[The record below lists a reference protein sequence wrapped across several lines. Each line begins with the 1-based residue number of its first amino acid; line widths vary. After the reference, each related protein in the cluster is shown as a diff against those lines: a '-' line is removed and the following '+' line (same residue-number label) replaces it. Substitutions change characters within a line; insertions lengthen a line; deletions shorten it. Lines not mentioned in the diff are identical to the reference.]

1 MATRPG
7 RRYELVDD
15 TELVINDWV
24 AALCRMVGCAE
35 CGAETGELC
44 DRTAEKVNYAHAERR
59 AAAKSDVG
67 GEGRCKECRFVGVV
81 AGALSEVRRRGRHSV
96 VRGPAYVCRRWPP
109 RRGIGDEYH
118 LTEVDPLGW
127 CGEFRPARWVRDVHE
142 QIEVPRRARS
152 MLAPVTLKTPGGF
165 DGTEV

>member
-67 GEGRCKECRFVGVV
+67 GEGRCKECRFVEWSREPSRRCGG
-81 AGALSEVRRRGRHSV
+81 AGDIPWCEGRHTSAGGGLHGAGSV
-96 VRGPAYVCRRWPP
+96 
-109 RRGIGDEYH
+109 
-118 LTEVDPLGW
+118 T
-127 CGEFRPARWVRDVHE
+127 
-142 QIEVPRRARS
+142 S
-152 MLAPVTLKTPGGF
+152 TT
-165 DGTEV
+165 